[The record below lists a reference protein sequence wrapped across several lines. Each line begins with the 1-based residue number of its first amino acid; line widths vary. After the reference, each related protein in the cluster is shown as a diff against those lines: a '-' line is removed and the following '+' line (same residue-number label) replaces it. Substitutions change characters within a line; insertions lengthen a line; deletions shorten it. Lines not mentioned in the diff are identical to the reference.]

1 MRNQNES
8 NRVRSLPE
16 GKGLFAV
23 LLYRVSGPRWVDAP
37 WEHGWH
43 LFFMTIVCGLA
54 STVLFFRCN
63 TPWTMVAGV
72 LAFVLNAVLTW
83 CLFMIM
89 ILNGAR
95 W

>member
-1 MRNQNES
+1 
-8 NRVRSLPE
+8 
-16 GKGLFAV
+16 
-23 LLYRVSGPRWVDAP
+23 
-37 WEHGWH
+37 
-43 LFFMTIVCGLA
+43 
-54 STVLFFRCN
+54 
-63 TPWTMVAGV
+63 MVAGV